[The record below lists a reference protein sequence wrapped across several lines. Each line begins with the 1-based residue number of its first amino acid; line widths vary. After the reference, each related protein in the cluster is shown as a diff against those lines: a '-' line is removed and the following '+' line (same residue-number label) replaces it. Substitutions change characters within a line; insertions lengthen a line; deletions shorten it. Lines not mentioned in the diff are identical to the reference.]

1 MESKSTG
8 WHLAV
13 TVLISGFYLDRNYNL
28 FICRYCV
35 TFNMWKFLSI
45 MLVFNMGIAFLI
57 SDWFSLSINPEMT
70 SDGFRHFY
78 QPLQTCKIPIHP
90 VNNILILFFRHIWW
104 ASLCWPAWI
113 PFHIF
118 TASKFFINPLLKTLL
133 LTPIYSIFM
142 LVLVLV
148 WAMSCI
154 SSLSRLYLVFIYFYA
169 TRVYCIT
176 TPLIVS

>member
-1 MESKSTG
+1 MQLCFLEKLPMESKSTG

-78 QPLQTCKIPIHP
+78 QPLQTHKIPIHP
-90 VNNILILFFRHIWW
+90 VNNILILFFDIFDGLVYVDLLEYLFIF
-104 ASLCWPAWI
+104 SLPVS
-113 PFHIF
+113 F
-118 TASKFFINPLLKTLL
+118 LLIL
-133 LTPIYSIFM
+133 F
-142 LVLVLV
+142 
-148 WAMSCI
+148 
-154 SSLSRLYLVFIYFYA
+154 
-169 TRVYCIT
+169 
-176 TPLIVS
+176 